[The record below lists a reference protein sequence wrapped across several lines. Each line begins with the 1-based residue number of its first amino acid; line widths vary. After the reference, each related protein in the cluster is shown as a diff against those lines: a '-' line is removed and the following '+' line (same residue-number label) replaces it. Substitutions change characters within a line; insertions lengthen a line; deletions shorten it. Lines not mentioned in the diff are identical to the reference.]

1 MGKLYEVREYEIL
14 MSNETYASE
23 NGYRYIEAQ
32 TFEELLK
39 FIRSFSADHG
49 EADILD
55 FLRVGYKRGIG
66 DIVTVK
72 NYVGL
77 IQLRNGSR
85 IQILPKIMLS
95 QSTENETATTK
106 KIFLKMLQSMKDFPS
121 KVISDSSMNTA
132 DMDLYE
138 IFINMYLQEAWK
150 LVKHG
155 LKSAYVPQEDNL
167 RFCKGKLLISQ
178 NIRQNAAHQERF
190 YVSYDEFHVNRPENR
205 LIKATL
211 LKLQKQTVSAENAK
225 KIRQLL
231 MSFEN
236 VEPSINYAKDFAGV
250 VSDRNMKDYSV
261 LLAWSKVFLMNK
273 SFTTFA
279 GPENARALLFPMEK
293 VYESYVAQQMK
304 RVFTPAG
311 WDVLAQDKG
320 YYLFEE
326 PTKKFA
332 LRPDLVLSRNGKAI
346 IMDTKW
352 KRLFDNQRMN
362 YGISQ
367 SDMYQMYAYS
377 KKYGTSDV
385 WLLYPANE
393 EMYNHVPIQFESRDN
408 NGHTTVHVF
417 FVNLEDMQSSMEQL
431 MSLVTT

>member
-1 MGKLYEVREYEIL
+1 MGTLYEVREYEVM
-14 MSNETYASE
+14 MSNEAYALE
-23 NGYRYIEAQ
+23 CGYRYIDAQ

-39 FIRSFSADHG
+39 FIRSFSADNG

-55 FLRVGYKRGIG
+55 FLRIGYKRGIG

-77 IQLRNGSR
+77 IQLNGGNR

-95 QSTENETATTK
+95 ESSENETSATK

-132 DMDLYE
+132 NMDLYE
-138 IFINMYLQEAWK
+138 IFISMYLQEAWK

-155 LKSAYVPQEDNL
+155 LKSAYILQEDNL
-167 RFCKGKLLISQ
+167 RFCKGKLLVSQ

-190 YVSYDEFHVNRPENR
+190 YVSYDEFHINRAENK

-225 KIRQLL
+225 EIRKLL
-231 MSFEN
+231 VSFEN
-236 VEPSINYAKDFAGV
+236 VDPSINIVKDFAGV
-250 VSDRNMKDYSV
+250 VSDRNTKDYSV
-261 LLAWSKVFLMNK
+261 LLAWSKVFLLNK
-273 SFTTFA
+273 SFTTFS
-279 GPENARALLFPMEK
+279 GPENAKALLFPMEK

-304 RVFTPAG
+304 KIFTPIG
-311 WDVLAQDKG
+311 WNVSAQDKG

-326 PTKKFA
+326 PIKQFA
-332 LRPDLVLSRNGKAI
+332 LRPDLVISGHGKVI

-352 KRLFDNQRMN
+352 KQLIDNQRLN

-377 KKYGTSDV
+377 KKYHAEDI
-385 WLLYPANE
+385 WLLYPVNDA
-393 EMYNHVPIQFESRDN
+393 MRNHSQIIYESNDAEIS
-408 NGHTTVHVF
+408 TTVHVF
-417 FVNLEDMQSSMEQL
+417 FINLEHIEE
-431 MSLVTT
+431 SLKYLLELIA